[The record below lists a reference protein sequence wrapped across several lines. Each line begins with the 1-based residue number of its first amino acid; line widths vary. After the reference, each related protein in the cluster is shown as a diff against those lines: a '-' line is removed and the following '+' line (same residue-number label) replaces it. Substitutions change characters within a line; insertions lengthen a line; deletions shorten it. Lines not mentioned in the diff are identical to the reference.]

1 MITLRELRTIS
12 LDFRRVSSN
21 FLNCDNDTADVTLS
35 RFYSYL
41 KKTDWIW
48 AFVSRTLSSTEF
60 NFRDCF
66 PEHSDGWREASI
78 PVDEYQHFKAQFDY
92 LDYLANRS
100 PVNVLGEAMQYYHS
114 SRKFTDIIQ
123 EFISDT
129 FKPMIDYINDAI
141 SKEMILLE
149 EEAKASAPT
158 VYQRIE
164 NNYGTANAQGVGT
177 LTSVT
182 LTNDSVSDIGAL
194 IAKIIPSL
202 ELLDGIPQEE
212 IDSVKDDFESVQ
224 EQIAAATPKKHRL
237 QKAAAGIKKFFA
249 DFSMKVA
256 VSLAAQSITTT
267 DWSLLIEKIEEYIS
281 TLV

>member
-48 AFVSRTLSSTEF
+48 EFISRTLSSTEF

-66 PEHSDGWREASI
+66 PEHCDGWREASI
-78 PVDEYQHFKAQFDY
+78 PVDESQHFKAQFDY

-114 SRKFTDIIQ
+114 SRKFAGIIQ
-123 EFISDT
+123 EFISNT

-149 EEAKASAPT
+149 DEAKASVPT

-164 NNYGTANAQGVGT
+164 HNYGTANAQGVGT

-182 LTNDSVSDIGAL
+182 MTNDSVSDIGAL
-194 IAKIIPSL
+194 LAKIIPSL
-202 ELLDGIPQEE
+202 ELLEGIPQEE
-212 IDSVKDDFESVQ
+212 IDSVTDDFESVQ
-224 EQIAAATPKKHRL
+224 EQIAADTPKKYRL
-237 QKAAAGIKKFFA
+237 QKATTGIKKFFA
-249 DFSMKVA
+249 DFYMKVA
-256 VSLAAQSITTT
+256 VSLAAQFITTT
-267 DWSLLIEKIEEYIS
+267 DWSLLIQKIEEYIS
-281 TLV
+281 TLS